1 MSFLIANVP
10 RVECFVRKEFLYD
23 LQPDPKDPSRLK
35 GEGEFTPCYW
45 VSVKSMLNHAL
56 RFEAMLT
63 DYGALYD
70 KFPLHAFVWKTEVK
84 SQELLPLHQLEL
96 WDCFSYHIAVLQKV
110 ALLGT
115 SGCQV
120 LMKDRKRVRGTYM
133 FTIDSAEPDYNTLN
147 VGLSETPH
155 EHKSHNIIKL
165 ENGQFACQPNNRILW
180 ANQSYI
186 AAPDKLSK
194 PDLKVSTKNWS
205 VERNSMSYVE
215 EGEDYFYDIK
225 SASDQSR

>member
-1 MSFLIANVP
+1 MAFLVANLP

-23 LQPDPKDPSRLK
+23 LTPDPSDPSKLK
-35 GEGEFTPCYW
+35 GAGELTPCYW
-45 VSVKSMLNHAL
+45 VSCKSMLNQAL
-56 RFEAMLT
+56 RFEVMLT

-70 KFPLHAFVWKTEVK
+70 KFPLHAFVWKKDVDH
-84 SQELLPLHQLEL
+84 SSLLPLDHLEL
-96 WDCFSYHIAVLQKV
+96 WDCFSYHITVLEKV

-115 SGCQV
+115 SGCTV
-120 LMKDRKRVRGTYM
+120 MLKDRKRIDGIYM

-180 ANQSYI
+180 SNQSFI
-186 AAPDKLSK
+186 SSPDKLQR
-194 PDLKVSTKNWS
+194 PDLKVSTRVWS
-205 VERNSMSYVE
+205 VERNGKAYVE
-215 EGEDYFYDIK
+215 DGDDYFYDIV
-225 SASDQSR
+225 SSSDKAK